1 MNKPQRLSGIVKKI
15 SDPVFGRKS
24 MLYGQ
29 LIANWPQIAGEDM
42 ASYAFPAELKFL
54 RKAGRQNSAVLKLS
68 VTSAR
73 AQDVLMQKDL
83 LIEKL
88 NQFMGFNS
96 IEDIQLQHRPHQA
109 IRNQIERQ
117 AIRPRPLA
125 KEQKEEISRQIDK
138 TQDAN
143 LKEALEALGN
153 AVYCKANSNKQIG
166 NQDEN

>member
-1 MNKPQRLSGIVKKI
+1 M
-15 SDPVFGRKS
+15 
-24 MLYGQ
+24 
-29 LIANWPQIAGEDM
+29 
-42 ASYAFPAELKFL
+42 KFL

-125 KEQKEEISRQIDK
+125 KEQKEEEGDYRKHSFSSFKRSWTVPEGTVAGDVSAEYKDGILSVTVKKPEVQKIPAQEIDI
-138 TQDAN
+138 T
-143 LKEALEALGN
+143 
-153 AVYCKANSNKQIG
+153 
-166 NQDEN
+166 